1 MPQGVDRG
9 RAQAVFTAVGDAVG
23 TRRLGVGSER
33 GQLMRAEEAAGF

>member
-1 MPQGVDRG
+1 MPQGVDKG
-9 RAQAVFTAVGDAVG
+9 QAQAVFAALGGAVG